1 MFSILRAL
9 IEVID
14 VAVFMLLDK
23 VAFFNEDSYKVS
35 ACGFRHARPF
45 CNIIPLELKV
55 SVTQMVL

>member
-23 VAFFNEDSYKVS
+23 VAFFDEDLYKVS
-35 ACGFRHARPF
+35 ACGLRHTCSF
-45 CNIIPLELKV
+45 CYGFG
-55 SVTQMVL
+55 